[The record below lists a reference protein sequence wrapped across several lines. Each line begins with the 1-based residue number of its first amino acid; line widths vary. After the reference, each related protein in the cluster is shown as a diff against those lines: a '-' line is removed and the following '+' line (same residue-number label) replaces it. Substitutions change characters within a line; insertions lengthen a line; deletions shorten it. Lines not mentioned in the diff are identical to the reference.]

1 MPAVAEPAVGSLTFE
16 DVRGVLAH
24 RFPFLMIDKVTGI
37 EPGKWVEALK
47 HISGNEICFLG
58 HFPTRAV
65 MPGVLIVE
73 AMAQAL
79 SILDRFSRDNGQP
92 SAKYLGRVDVQF
104 LKPVLPGDSLML
116 RVDLVRQVRMGV
128 IGKASAA
135 VDGIEVAR
143 GEISLGTGS
152 DGDL

>member
-1 MPAVAEPAVGSLTFE
+1 MLAVAEAAVRGMTFDE
-16 DVRGVLAH
+16 VRGVLAH
-24 RFPFLMIDKVTGI
+24 RFPFLMIDKVTGF
-37 EPGKWVEALK
+37 EPGRWIEAVK

-79 SILDRFSRDNGQP
+79 SLLDRTGRDAGQP
-92 SAKYLGRVDVQF
+92 SAKYLGSVDVQF
-104 LKPVLPGDSLML
+104 LRPVLPGDSLML

-128 IGKASAA
+128 IGKASATVSGA
-135 VDGIEVAR
+135 EVAR